1 MTKPQV
7 KIAVD
12 GDDRS
17 SEIMDRLISLTLTDN
32 ADGKSGDTLQ
42 LTLDDRD
49 QTLQVPTAGQ
59 SISLSIGTNEGEPLV
74 EMGKYGVTEC
84 GFAGGSSGF
93 ILTVSATS
101 AGVVLKDHIN
111 QSWHDLVMGDVL
123 KEIGERNGLL
133 TIIDAA
139 IASQK
144 LPHID
149 QTEGDGAFLQR
160 LAKQQG
166 VIIKPT
172 DGKLTVTKKGA
183 AVSAKTA
190 KDISQTINLIDCI
203 SYSATAKTKTAASS
217 VDAKFVESNEA
228 GKPKT
233 KTVKV
238 LKPSDQS
245 KATSAPAGFKP
256 STKKSSDALPRAGDS
271 KVYSNKKEAITA
283 AESKLQTMAAGEYS
297 FSAKVIGNP
306 KFTAGGKVKLVGF
319 RKELSSQTEL
329 EIKSVTHNISASG
342 YFTDISCA
350 TPGNENNDFSV
361 GKDGSKG
368 AAAGKGSGSICAATK
383 ASVGMNTKGGPDGG
397 NNACVYA
404 VNIILKK
411 AGKSPPWG
419 GNLYVPAVRD
429 SLAGGSGTKLS
440 SPEEGAIVILKDNGS
455 PPYPHIGIFC
465 GGQIYSNSSSKGSF
479 SWIASEASYKSY
491 YGRTPEYY
499 RLK

>member
-1 MTKPQV
+1 LTKPQV
-7 KIAVD
+7 KITVD
-12 GDDRS
+12 GENVS
-17 SEIMDRLISLTLTDN
+17 AQIMDRLISLTLTDN

-59 SISLSIGTNEGEPLV
+59 SISLSIGINEGEPLV

-93 ILTVSATS
+93 TLTVSATS

-217 VDAKFVESNEA
+217 VDAKFVESNAE

-245 KATSAPAGFKP
+245 KATPAPAGFKP

-271 KVYSNKKEAITA
+271 KVYANKEEAKKA

-297 FSAKVIGNP
+297 FNAKVIGNP

-319 RKELSSQTEL
+319 RKELSSLTEL

-350 TPGNENNDFSV
+350 TPGAENNDFSV

-368 AAAGKGSGSICAATK
+368 SKSSGSGSICAAVK
-383 ASVGMNTKGGPDGG
+383 KMGAFSSRSGPDGG
-397 NNACVYA
+397 NNACVWA
-404 VNIILKK
+404 VNKILRE
-411 AGKSPPWG
+411 AGRSTPWG
-419 GNLYVPAVRD
+419 GSNYVPAVHD
-429 SLAGGSGTKLS
+429 SLRKGSGTLLNS
-440 SPEEGAIVILKDNGS
+440 QEDGAIVILRDNKS
-455 PPYPHIGIFC
+455 PPEAHIGISC
-465 GGQIYSNSSSKGSF
+465 GGQIYSNSSSKASF
-479 SWIASEASYKSY
+479 SWIASEASYTAH
-491 YGRTPEYY
+491 YGRKPLYY